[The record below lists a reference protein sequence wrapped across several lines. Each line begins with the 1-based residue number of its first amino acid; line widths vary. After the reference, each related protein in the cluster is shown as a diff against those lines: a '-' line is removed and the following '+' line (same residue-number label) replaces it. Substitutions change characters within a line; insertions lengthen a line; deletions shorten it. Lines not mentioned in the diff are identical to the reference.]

1 MDMLQVPGY
10 LYAKSVLR
18 GGEKQSG
25 YTRYFV
31 HESLLAYLGDI
42 ESLQGDFSWSV
53 ASDKRHEPVSCY
65 KSIGNG
71 ESLAVRF
78 FDEGEDEYHRPHTI
92 RVEALRVNDVDLPR
106 VVDGGCLC
114 VPNVDSA
121 EYTIPESTTKVS
133 GLILTPSWTFV
144 GDVKA
149 FYCRGNG
156 AKDICNAKDKTVYPE
171 VDGDRAGSRHGRR
184 SFKFCALILAIA
196 LILVSCYAVWTKLQ
210 LDGAMQ
216 ELSKLQLDLQRGE
229 EHNITLQRQVRKQER
244 LEQNVDKL
252 KGVIG
257 GLELQIKTLE
267 SIVREVEDTC
277 PAVKKKVESKG
288 RGILSP

>member
-1 MDMLQVPGY
+1 MLRIPGY

-31 HESLLAYLGDI
+31 HESLTPYLGDI

-53 ASDKRHEPVSCY
+53 ESDKRHNPVSCH

-92 RVEALRVNDVDLPR
+92 RVEALRVKDEDLPR
-106 VVDGGCLC
+106 VVDCGCSC

-133 GLILTPSWTFV
+133 GLKPTQVWTFV
-144 GDVKA
+144 GDLTT
-149 FYCRGNG
+149 FCCRGNG
-156 AKDICNAKDKTVYPE
+156 VKAIGGTSDKIVAPKI
-171 VDGDRAGSRHGRR
+171 DRDRSGSGHGKKTFNFC
-184 SFKFCALILAIA
+184 SFILVIA
-196 LILVSCYAVWTKLQ
+196 LVLVSCYAIWIKLQ
-210 LDGAMQ
+210 LDGAVQ
-216 ELSKLQLDLQRGE
+216 RLSQLQLDLQRGE
-229 EHNITLQRQVRKQER
+229 EHNITLQRQVRRQEK
-244 LEQNVDKL
+244 LEQNVDKM
-252 KGVIG
+252 KGVIK
-257 GLELQIKTLE
+257 ELKSQIKAFET
-267 SIVREVEDTC
+267 IVREVE
-277 PAVKKKVESKG
+277 ES
-288 RGILSP
+288 